1 MKIGVFSELKILK
14 MTNDIKLLTDELSE
28 KKATDILVVDLG
40 QPHHL
45 LMDYV
50 IIVSVSNTI
59 HLRSLADHMQRFHKK
74 NKADQLHDVDE
85 MVVSGASDSGWIILD
100 LNTIVLH
107 LMTADTRLYYDF
119 DDVFS
124 SYDQYRYH
132 A

>member
-1 MKIGVFSELKILK
+1 